1 MNEQIKIV
9 RLTQDYT
16 FKPFDCGE
24 QDLNDFLFND
34 SKNYLERLMAVTYVL
49 ETENKT
55 VGFFS
60 VSNDK
65 ISIPDTDKASW
76 RRIKKLFP
84 HAKHRS
90 DYPAVKLGRLGI
102 DNDYKGQH
110 IGTDVIN
117 FIKQMFI
124 TNNRTGCSFITVD
137 ALRSAIPFY
146 KNNGFVVMDKSI
158 AANEEA
164 ETCPL
169 YYDLYQLM

>member
-65 ISIPDTDKASW
+65 ISIPDTDKATW
-76 RRIKKLFP
+76 
-84 HAKHRS
+84 
-90 DYPAVKLGRLGI
+90 
-102 DNDYKGQH
+102 
-110 IGTDVIN
+110 
-117 FIKQMFI
+117 
-124 TNNRTGCSFITVD
+124 
-137 ALRSAIPFY
+137 
-146 KNNGFVVMDKSI
+146 
-158 AANEEA
+158 
-164 ETCPL
+164 L